1 MPTNLLCNLKTEC
14 HFPCDIKDLRS
25 LCEATLIRAAI
36 CDVKNWREMLV
47 EFRNLNGNVN
57 SNLWHLHPEWLENA
71 AVKLFSQSVDK
82 FDFGLLVEFAGQG
95 NYGIHDIG
103 KIPKFQMHVYNQI
116 KQLNAPF
123 SLREALRY
131 RFLKREWFEEDDIEY
146 YVERCCLFLNDIHK
160 SVPPCVFFSVI
171 VTFFNGWTTSA
182 RFQSIDKVCLL
193 CSHCDGEDSLEHYS
207 CCRFQWRSFSSICWH
222 ASLPC
227 KLSRFLGL
235 ETDCINVKVWHACHM
250 YAVKGA
256 VDHRRRGNIVS
267 GPEHVN
273 ALVRQGYRR
282 ACIHHKS
289 LAKEFANIWAS

>member
-1 MPTNLLCNLKTEC
+1 MEVKTQISNEIGRLRHLGNDFDPLLV
-14 HFPCDIKDLRS
+14 LRS
-25 LCEATLIRAAI
+25 
-36 CDVKNWREMLV
+36 
-47 EFRNLNGNVN
+47 G
-57 SNLWHLHPEWLENA
+57 P
-71 AVKLFSQSVDK
+71 DK
-82 FDFGLLVEFAGQG
+82 
-95 NYGIHDIG
+95 
-103 KIPKFQMHVYNQI
+103 
-116 KQLNAPF
+116 
-123 SLREALRY
+123 
-131 RFLKREWFEEDDIEY
+131 
-146 YVERCCLFLNDIHK
+146 
-160 SVPPCVFFSVI
+160 
-171 VTFFNGWTTSA
+171 A

-193 CSHCDGEDSLEHYS
+193 CSHCDGADSLEHYS

-267 GPEHVN
+267 GPEHVD
-273 ALVRQGYRR
+273 ALVRQGCGR